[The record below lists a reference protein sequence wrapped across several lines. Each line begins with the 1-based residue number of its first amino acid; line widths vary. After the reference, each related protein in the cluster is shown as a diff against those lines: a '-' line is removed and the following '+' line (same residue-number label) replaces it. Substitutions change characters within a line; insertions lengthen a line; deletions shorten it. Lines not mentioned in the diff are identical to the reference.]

1 MSDVNIQTFSGKVN
15 VSNNFTVGSGHLFV
29 DTQDNKVGLN
39 TATPNS
45 SLHVNGNAYVAT
57 DITFGGILSGDG
69 SGLRNVGSGSWSSG
83 TGNVYLS
90 TSTDNVGIGTSEP
103 PTKLTVS
110 GSSGGAPPTT
120 GGEGT
125 SNGIFRIR
133 DDYNVAL
140 DFGTLGVLPW
150 SSWIQ
155 AQDAT
160 SMNTTYPLS
169 LNPNGGNVGIGTTN
183 PGQKLS
189 IFTGSTSTAALS
201 FDRYGSGNYRTDIY
215 QNSYGAD
222 FRVGYGNYTP
232 ESLLYLKRFS
242 NGAKEVEING
252 ELHIAKDGVVADFT
266 PATAGSYTLMNFN
279 SKRNNGSD
287 KGFILVE
294 DETVYSPGTS
304 TEDLRMTIGVYN
316 DFRQSTSHS
325 DELWLQGGG
334 RLCYN
339 VGSWD
344 PRLNSIIGTP
354 GAGSSHGG
362 PAHEWRINNGYVME
376 LDGDGLKMQTGK
388 RFECDTI
395 RTTLSSS
402 RQVYCKN
409 EYHQMSQG
417 VYKRVVGSRFTGLI
431 IWTALDNDK
440 SSAVFHVAE
449 NSNAVS
455 GTITVTRRMT
465 DYYSGSIYIDY
476 RWNGGYLEF
485 HRQGTT
491 SYSGYYV
498 TVIGAIVA

>member
-169 LNPNGGNVGIGTTN
+169 LNPNGGNVGIGTTS
-183 PGQKLS
+183 PGDRLDVRVA
-189 IFTGSTSTAALS
+189 GTAGTRRTAL
-201 FDRYGSGNYRTDIY
+201 RLT
-215 QNSYGAD
+215 
-222 FRVGYGNYTP
+222 TP
-232 ESLLYLKRFS
+232 ESQAGTGCNIDFYQSTALVGRVASVYEAGGQLGMGFSTYLS
-242 NGAKEVEING
+242 GSGLVER
-252 ELHIAKDGVVADFT
+252 LHIG
-266 PATAGSYTLMNFN
+266 ATGATQILRDAHNLGTNTYTLELYSGNTGNN
-279 SKRNNGSD
+279 SKELSIRFHQGSQYWTQIRVRY
-287 KGFILVE
+287 GQFYF
-294 DETVYSPGTS
+294 T
-304 TEDLRMTIGVYN
+304 
-316 DFRQSTSHS
+316 
-325 DELWLQGGG
+325 
-334 RLCYN
+334 
-339 VGSWD
+339 
-344 PRLNSIIGTP
+344 
-354 GAGSSHGG
+354 
-362 PAHEWRINNGYVME
+362 NGYD
-376 LDGDGLKMQTGK
+376 DGRVAINAGDVNSSGTVTGSALKANYL
-388 RFECDTI
+388 RYN
-395 RTTLSSS
+395 SSNDKI
-402 RQVYCKN
+402 YAKC
-409 EYHQMSQG
+409 EYYGMGNGQW
-417 VYKRVVGSRFTGLI
+417 KRVVGSRFAGTI

-440 SSAVFHVAE
+440 SSAIFHVAE
-449 NSNAVS
+449 NSNAANGS
-455 GTITVTRRMT
+455 ITISNRQT
-465 DYYSGSIYIDY
+465 DYYNGGIYIEH

-485 HRQGTT
+485 NRRGTG
-491 SYSGYYV
+491 SYSGYFV
-498 TVIGAIVA
+498 TVIGAIVT